1 MKKTTITL
9 ALSFVFFALLVQGAF
24 AQTIRRVNNN
34 SGITGVNIY
43 TTIQAAHD
51 AAVANDIISLEPSV
65 TSYGALDCQKT
76 LKIIGNGY
84 YLDKVSNGPQDTRTS
99 QISSITFN
107 NGSAG
112 STLTGVQVTS
122 TLFIADVN
130 ISVSRCR
137 TSTIYSYQSANQV
150 ASQYSQGNNATIN
163 KCFIV
168 GSIQGNGYGTLTGNN
183 WVVSNNIIQSG
194 YFTSLKNSLVSNN
207 TINPGS
213 TILSSCVGT
222 LMSNNIIDYRGQVG
236 NTVSLDDDPLGG
248 NVVANNITLGA
259 SSTPTGSGNISAAN
273 ATTTFLVSDPW
284 STYNTED
291 APFKL
296 AVGSPAI
303 GVGFGGVDCGAYGNT
318 SPYLQAGLPPI
329 PLITSFLTSALGNT
343 TNPLTVNLGV
353 RSNN

>member
-1 MKKTTITL
+1 MKKTMLTSL
-9 ALSFVFFALLVQGAF
+9 FLLFIANVLT

-34 SGITGVNIY
+34 AGITGINVY

-51 AAVANDIISLEPSV
+51 EAVANDIISLEPSV
-65 TSYGALDCQKT
+65 TSYGSLDCRKT

-84 YLDKVSNGPQDTRTS
+84 YLDKVSNGPQDNRTS
-99 QISSITFN
+99 QVSSITFN

-112 STLTGVQVTS
+112 STLTGVTVTS
-122 TLFIADVN
+122 PLVIADLN
-130 ISVSRCR
+130 IAVSRCKL
-137 TSTIYSYQSANQV
+137 STIFASQSANQV
-150 ASQYSQGNNATIN
+150 ASQFSQGNNALIN

-168 GSIQGNGYGTLTGNN
+168 SSIQGGSTLQGDS
-183 WVVSNNIIQSG
+183 WVISNNIMNNC
-194 YFTSLKNSLVSNN
+194 YFQGLKNGLVSNN
-207 TINPGS
+207 TINFNAGV
-213 TILSSCVGT
+213 ILSICTGT
-222 LMSNNIIDYRGQVG
+222 LLSNNIVDGRAQTG
-236 NTVSLDDDPLGG
+236 NTISLDNTPLGG

-273 ATTTFLVSDPW
+273 ATTTFLVTNPW
-284 STYNTED
+284 TTFNTED

-296 AVGSPAI
+296 KVGSPAI

-329 PLITSFLTSALGNT
+329 PLITSFLTSAIGNT
-343 TNPLTVNLGV
+343 TNPLTVNVAV

>member
-1 MKKTTITL
+1 MKKTMLTPL
-9 ALSFVFFALLVQGAF
+9 FLLFIANVLT

-34 SGITGVNIY
+34 SGITGVNVY

-51 AAVANDIISLEPSV
+51 AAAANDIISLEPSV
-65 TSYGALDCQKT
+65 TSYGALDCRKT

-84 YLDKVSNGPQDTRTS
+84 YLDKISNGPQDTRSPKTS
-99 QISSITFN
+99 TITFN

-112 STLTGVQVTS
+112 STITGVEVQSVVY
-122 TLFIADVN
+122 INDIN
-130 ISVSRCR
+130 IIVSRCKIAGAYSGQ
-137 TSTIYSYQSANQV
+137 STNQV
-150 ASQYSQGNNATIN
+150 ASQYSFGNNATIT
-163 KCFIV
+163 KCFITATIS
-168 GSIQGNGYGTLTGNN
+168 GQSWGDN
-183 WVVSNNIIQSG
+183 WVISNNITLG
-194 YFTSLKNSLVSNN
+194 NFTNLNN
-207 TINPGS
+207 TQWYNNYGNFS
-213 TILSSCVGT
+213 TSCDGT
-222 LMSNNIIDYRGQVG
+222 LFSNNIIDARSSVGQTIALLSG
-236 NTVSLDDDPLGG
+236 GTG

-259 SSTPTGSGNISAAN
+259 SSTPTGSGNISGAN
-273 ATTTFLVSDPW
+273 ATTTFLVSNPW
-284 STYNTED
+284 STQSTED
-291 APFKL
+291 GPFKL

>member
-1 MKKTTITL
+1 MKMKKTILSIAFTALFL
-9 ALSFVFFALLVQGAF
+9 ASFGLSTF

-34 SGITGVNIY
+34 PGITGVNIY

-65 TSYGALDCQKT
+65 TSYGALDCRKT

-84 YLDKVSNGPQDTRTS
+84 YLDKVSNGPQETRS
-99 QISSITFN
+99 SKISNITFN
-107 NGSAG
+107 NGSTG
-112 STLTGVQVTS
+112 TTITGVDVQS
-122 TLFIADVN
+122 TMFIYDLN
-130 ISVSRCR
+130 IAVSRCNIQGA
-137 TSTIYSYQSANQV
+137 IYSGQSANQV
-150 ASQYSQGNNATIN
+150 ASQYSYGNNATIS
-163 KCFIV
+163 KCYLRNSNI
-168 GSIQGNGYGTLTGNN
+168 NGFAYGQN
-183 WVVSNNIIQSG
+183 WVLSNNIIYG
-194 YFTSLKNSLVSNN
+194 YISSLKNSLISNN
-207 TINPGS
+207 TLYYNYSNIFAQN
-213 TILSSCVGT
+213 CDGT
-222 LMSNNIIDYRGQVG
+222 LFSNNIIDARSSTG
-236 NTVSLDDDPLGG
+236 TIDLVSGTG

-273 ATTTFLVSDPW
+273 ATTTFLVSNPW
-284 STYNTED
+284 NTYTTED

-296 AVGSPAI
+296 KVGSPAI